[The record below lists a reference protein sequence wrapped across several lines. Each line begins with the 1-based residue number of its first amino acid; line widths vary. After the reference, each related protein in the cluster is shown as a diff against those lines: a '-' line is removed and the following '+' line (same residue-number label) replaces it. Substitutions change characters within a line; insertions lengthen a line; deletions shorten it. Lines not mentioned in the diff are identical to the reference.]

1 MKFTRRPESIEAVQW
16 FPPSDPRHTP
26 INGVERGPRED
37 QPWGF
42 VAINLGFRTVNPGD
56 WVELNAEG
64 VARFKWTPET
74 LAAMYEPA
82 EVRAC

>member
-16 FPPSDPRHTP
+16 FPPGHEKHTP
-26 INGVERGPRED
+26 IKGVERGPRED

-42 VAINLGFRTVNPGD
+42 VNVNRVFVAVEPGD
-56 WVELNAEG
+56 WVELNADG
-64 VARFKWTPET
+64 VARFKWTPRT

-82 EVRAC
+82 EVRK